1 MKKQKHSH
9 IHALVS
15 GRVQG
20 VGFRYFVVRV
30 AQSMDLVGEVR
41 NLGDGRVEIFAE
53 GDEKTLLKFLKR
65 VEEGPQLSHVTSV
78 NVNWAPAIGAY
89 KRFDVTY

>member
-1 MKKQKHSH
+1 MNPKKH

-20 VGFRYFVVRV
+20 VGFRYFVERI
-30 AQSMDLVGEVR
+30 AQSMGVVGEVR
-41 NLGDGRVEIFAE
+41 NLGDGRVEIRAE
-53 GDEKTLLKFLKR
+53 GEEALLDSFLKK
-65 VEEGPQLSHVTSV
+65 VEQGPGLSHVTSIDV
-78 NVNWAPAIGAY
+78 DWSPAIGVY